1 MNFIDSRTSRILT
14 FNLMKPFLIRE
25 NENHLSTLC
34 FCRRQ
39 TNDMVVAA
47 VNLLNAHTQDFDPV
61 KVSIFVA
68 IVTLNQ

>member
-1 MNFIDSRTSRILT
+1 
-14 FNLMKPFLIRE
+14 MKPFLIRE

-47 VNLLNAHTQDFDPV
+47 VNLLNSHTQDFDPV

-68 IVTLNQ
+68 IVILDQ